1 MVIKMTKK
9 VYVLNAPILTSY
21 GTFIFRKIS
30 IGKARNILSKNEF
43 VSAIGHESTA
53 KFLSQILGINIPLN
67 RIQIKMSKGDRAVVF
82 KLLDR
87 LPEGKVL
94 SIDEIKNVKYE
105 IGLLIKL

>member
-1 MVIKMTKK
+1 MAKK

-21 GTFIFRKIS
+21 GTFIYRKIS

-43 VSAIGHESTA
+43 ISAVGHESTA
-53 KFLSQILGINIPLN
+53 KFLTQLLGINIPFS
-67 RIQIKMSKGDRAVVF
+67 RIQIKMQKGDRAIVF

-87 LPEGKVL
+87 LPEGRVL
-94 SIDEIKNVKYE
+94 SVNEMKNVRYE